1 MAAKLSHCASDV
13 KKHDRD
19 RFLCALFARPDA
31 REGLFAIY
39 AFNHEIA
46 RIAETVR
53 EPLAGEIRLQWWRDA
68 MAGVYAGD
76 PPRHPVAFALS
87 ESVRRFA
94 LSRSYLERLL
104 DARGAELG
112 GDPPADTDALIRYS
126 EGISA
131 PVSWLGLEVLGVGG
145 DAAFEAARHVAIAW
159 AITGLVRAIPFHAAR
174 ARVHLPVVSG
184 RHGTLDF
191 DAVLRG
197 PPVPGLADLVSD
209 LCELAAGH
217 LADARRLRAQVP
229 RRALPV
235 LLPATLAEGYLG
247 KLRAVRHEPFAAR
260 VHASPPSRLLMLA
273 LNAFLG
279 RY

>member
-1 MAAKLSHCASDV
+1 MAENLSHCAGEV

-19 RFLCALFARPDA
+19 RFLCALFARLDA

-46 RIAETVR
+46 RIAEAVR

-76 PPRHPVAFALS
+76 PPRHPVAVALS
-87 ESVRRFA
+87 ETVRRFA
-94 LSRSYLERLL
+94 LSRSYFDRLL
-104 DARGAELG
+104 DARGTELA
-112 GDPPADTDALIRYS
+112 GDPPADADALICYAK
-126 EGISA
+126 GISA

-145 DAAFEAARHVAIAW
+145 DAAFEAARHVGIAW

-174 ARVHLPVVSG
+174 ARVYLPAVSR
-184 RHGTLDF
+184 RHGALDV
-191 DAVLRG
+191 DALLRG
-197 PPVPGLADLVSD
+197 PPVPGLADVVSE

-229 RRALPV
+229 RAALPV

-247 KLRAVRHEPFAAR
+247 KLRSVRHEPFAAHVR
-260 VHASPPSRLLMLA
+260 ASAPSRLVLLA
-273 LNAFLG
+273 LNAFWG

>member
-1 MAAKLSHCASDV
+1 MAAYLSHCASEA

-19 RFLCALFARPDA
+19 RFLCALFAGSDA

-53 EPLAGEIRLQWWRDA
+53 EPLAGEIRFQWWRDA

-76 PPRHPVAFALS
+76 PPRHPVALALS
-87 ESVRRFA
+87 EVARRFE
-94 LSRSYLERLL
+94 LSRSHLERLL
-104 DARGAELG
+104 DARGAELA
-112 GDPPADTDALIRYS
+112 GDPPADMDALVGYA

-145 DAAFEAARHVAIAW
+145 DAAFEAARHVGIAW
-159 AITGLVRAIPFHAAR
+159 AITGLVRAIPLHAAR
-174 ARVHLPVVSG
+174 ARVYLPTVSS
-184 RHGTLDF
+184 RHGALDV
-191 DAVLRG
+191 DALTRG
-197 PPVPGLADLVSD
+197 RPVPGLADVVSE

-217 LADARRLRAQVP
+217 LADARRLSAQVP
-229 RRALPV
+229 RAALPV
-235 LLPATLAEGYLG
+235 LLPATLAKGYLD
-247 KLRAVRHEPFAAR
+247 KLRAARHEPFEAR
-260 VHASPPSRLLMLA
+260 VRASPPSRLLMLA
-273 LNAFLG
+273 LNAFWG